1 MAVSARSLRS
11 ALADIVGAEHVLD
24 SPAALA
30 PCAVDG
36 IAPRW
41 IVRPNRV
48 KEASRIL
55 ALASAEGLAVAPRGS
70 GARTALGN
78 APSRLDL
85 VLDLTSLAA
94 VLDYVPEDMVVTVQC
109 GITLAALGRRLA
121 EEGQR
126 LALDPLGGHERT
138 VGGVLATNASGP
150 LRFRYGT
157 GRDLLLGIR
166 FVQADGTITW
176 GGSKVVKS
184 VSGYD
189 VPKLM
194 VGSLGTLG
202 VMLEATLRLHP
213 LPAATGTVLAA
224 SESPAALQD
233 TLAAILDS
241 SLEPDRLTLLNARAR
256 PAADGP
262 PSGPALLISFGS
274 VDEAVKSQGEAV
286 IRLAQK
292 SGSAAQWAPSTIWDD
307 LGRKP
312 DGPGPVS
319 LTLACEI
326 RRVGHWLGEL
336 ERLARALD
344 ASVSVIG
351 EAGNGVLRAWLSGP
365 AEGRPIVSEFVT
377 PLSRGLEAER
387 GSLVIERMPPALK
400 RDLDVWGPMPADVM
414 ALMRRIKQE
423 FDPRGILNPG
433 RFVGGL

>member
-24 SPAALA
+24 SPAALG

-48 KEASRIL
+48 EEASRIL

-70 GARTALGN
+70 GSRTALGN

-94 VLDYVPEDMVVTVQC
+94 ALDYVPEDMVATVQC

-126 LALDPLGGHERT
+126 LALDPLGGKERT

-224 SESPAALQD
+224 SDSPAALQD

-256 PAADGP
+256 PGAGGP

-312 DGPGPVS
+312 GGPEPVS

-377 PLSRGLEAER
+377 PLSRGLEAEG
-387 GSLVIERMPPALK
+387 GSLIVEAMPVTLK
-400 RDLDVWGPMPADVM
+400 VGFDVWGAIAPG
-414 ALMRRIKQE
+414 ALAIMRRIKQE

>member
-1 MAVSARSLRS
+1 MAVSAQSLRS

-48 KEASRIL
+48 EEASRIL

-70 GARTALGN
+70 GARTVLGN

-94 VLDYVPEDMVVTVQC
+94 VLDYVPEDMVATVQC

-256 PAADGP
+256 PGAGGP

-307 LGRKP
+307 LARNLG
-312 DGPGPVS
+312 GPEPVS

-387 GSLVIERMPPALK
+387 GSLVIERMPPPLK
-400 RDLDVWGPMPADVM
+400 QDLDVWGPVPADVM
-414 ALMRRIKQE
+414 TLMRRIKQE